1 MNRERPRTPDQCEA
15 YHEEMASFHMAC
27 KNCIRFDLRD
37 ITKYYGHHEQD
48 ILELKKFL
56 ILKSTLKD
64 IGREPKI
71 SPSEKIEEMWGDFLK
86 LPVLYHTYCSDLVE
100 LQYSGRRKDNGDL
113 EISQYSVI
121 DHVPLSDPI
130 HTSATFNNTLREY
143 SRFFLYEANGEV
155 WRNPHH
161 VVVSPELLSYPYQPQ
176 SISTKE
182 FVPDSH
188 QNNESNNEN
197 VIFASD
203 TAKDQSDRSTTGFSN
218 DDDNEMRNSEKHH
231 NESNESHSKKNY
243 KGKLYTLTSTGRK
256 GFLNEEYEKT
266 ISERYPPHKE
276 YTPHERT
283 KGTRAKNKDLSCSSK
298 DNLTPHEQ
306 AVASA
311 LREKSATAAQSRQ
324 EQNMSSQTPVNP
336 YNLFA
341 TFAAKQPKIDDG
353 KKDESGSISKS
364 DTQLKSLELQNG
376 KRTRSGSISKS
387 DTQLKSLELQ
397 NVKRIRSGSVSKND
411 IQVELQNVKRIRSDS
426 FSQPR
431 GRPPST
437 KNGKMIWDTF
447 SGYWIDEKS
456 GEKKHIKK

>member
-1 MNRERPRTPDQCEA
+1 MVCRQ
-15 YHEEMASFHMAC
+15 
-27 KNCIRFDLRD
+27 CIRFDLRD
-37 ITKYYGHHEQD
+37 ITKYYGHSEQD

-71 SPSEKIEEMWGDFLK
+71 SPSKKIEEMWGDFLK
-86 LPVLYHTYCSDLVE
+86 LPVLYHTYCSNLVE
-100 LQYSGRRKDNGDL
+100 LQYSERRKDNGDL

-143 SRFFLYEANGEV
+143 GRFFLYEANGEV

-161 VVVSPELLSYPYQPQ
+161 VVVSPELLSYPLEPQ

-188 QNNESNNEN
+188 QNNESNT
-197 VIFASD
+197 VKI
-203 TAKDQSDRSTTGFSN
+203 RSTPGFSN

-231 NESNESHSKKNY
+231 NESRSKKNNDHFY
-243 KGKLYTLTSTGRK
+243 KGKLYTLTSTGKK
-256 GFLNEEYEKT
+256 GFLNEEHEKT

-276 YTPHERT
+276 YTPQEIQT
-283 KGTRAKNKDLSCSSK
+283 KGTRSKKNDLSSSSK
-298 DNLTPHEQ
+298 DNMNLHEL
-306 AVASA
+306 AAAAA

-324 EQNMSSQTPVNP
+324 EQNTSSQTPVTP
-336 YNLFA
+336 YNLF
-341 TFAAKQPKIDDG
+341 TIDG

-376 KRTRSGSISKS
+376 KRTRSGSISKN
-387 DTQLKSLELQ
+387 DAQ
-397 NVKRIRSGSVSKND
+397 ID

-426 FSQPR
+426 FTRPR
-431 GRPPST
+431 GKAPST
-437 KNGKMIWDTF
+437 KNGPMNWDDL
-447 SGYWIDEKS
+447 SGYWIDNKT
-456 GEKKHIKK
+456 GEKKHVVKK